1 MGFGFVGTWRAA
13 SEIEKTP
20 IKIRNHNSQII
31 NKQNKMK
38 VRILTSALTI
48 ALLAG
53 CANKNEK
60 AVESAPIKVTTAKV
74 VNQSTVQRLNYSG
87 TVEAGQTIP
96 LTFEMT
102 GTVQKVLVEA
112 GDAVSA
118 GQLLATIDKTDARNM
133 YEMTLA
139 KQKQAQDAYDRLK
152 SVYEKGSLPEV
163 KWIEMQTNLEQAN
176 SSLKIAENNL
186 KKCELK
192 SPVSGI
198 VGRRNVEPGM
208 SALSITG
215 APIEIVDLKTVN
227 IKISIPEKEIGK
239 LKKGA
244 EATFTVGALGGKE
257 FNGEVTNISP
267 VADRLSRTY
276 EAKIQ
281 VNNRSGELKPGMVCD
296 VRIDIA
302 DNQKRLLVPYL
313 CVTRDNEN
321 QQYVYLIDKKANT
334 AQKRIVTTG
343 NYYDKFLEI
352 TSGLNEGD
360 LVVKNGKDKLTNNCL
375 ISF

>member
-1 MGFGFVGTWRAA
+1 MIV
-13 SEIEKTP
+13 
-20 IKIRNHNSQII
+20 
-31 NKQNKMK
+31 
-38 VRILTSALTI
+38 
-48 ALLAG
+48 G
-53 CANKNEK
+53 CAKKDETTK
-60 AVESAPIKVTTAKV
+60 VESPIGVTTATV
-74 VNQSTVQRLNYSG
+74 VNQSVVERLNFSG

-152 SVYEKGSLPEV
+152 TVYEKGSLPEV

-215 APIEIVDLKTVN
+215 APIEIVDLKMVN
-227 IKISIPEKEIGK
+227 VKISIPEKEIGK

-281 VNNRSGELKPGMVCD
+281 VNNRDGELKPGMVCD

-302 DNQKRLLVPYL
+302 DSQKRLLLPYL
-313 CVTRDNEN
+313 CVSKDNEN
-321 QQYVYLIDKKANT
+321 QQYVYLVDKKANT
-334 AQKRIVTTG
+334 AAKRIVTTG

>member
-1 MGFGFVGTWRAA
+1 
-13 SEIEKTP
+13 
-20 IKIRNHNSQII
+20 
-31 NKQNKMK
+31 MK
-38 VRILTSALTI
+38 VRILTSALAL

-60 AVESAPIKVTTAKV
+60 AAESAPIKVTTATV
-74 VNQSTVQRLNYSG
+74 VNQSTVQRLNFSG

-244 EATFTVGALGGKE
+244 EATFTVGALGGKV
-257 FNGEVTNISP
+257 FDGEVTNISP

-281 VNNRSGELKPGMVCD
+281 VNNRGGELKPGMVCD

-334 AQKRIVTTG
+334 AQKHIVTTG

>member
-1 MGFGFVGTWRAA
+1 MGFGFVGTWRAV

-20 IKIRNHNSQII
+20 NKIENHNSQII

-38 VRILTSALTI
+38 VRILTSALAL

-60 AVESAPIKVTTAKV
+60 AVESAPVKVTTATV
-74 VNQSTVQRLNYSG
+74 VNQSTVQRLNFSG

-152 SVYEKGSLPEV
+152 TVYEKGSLPEV

-198 VGRRNVEPGM
+198 VGRRNVETGM

-244 EATFTVGALGGKE
+244 EATFTVGALNGKE
-257 FNGEVTNISP
+257 FTGEVTNISP

>member
-1 MGFGFVGTWRAA
+1 MNYKTIFTVTVAA
-13 SEIEKTP
+13 VMI
-20 IKIRNHNSQII
+20 
-31 NKQNKMK
+31 
-38 VRILTSALTI
+38 
-48 ALLAG
+48 AG
-53 CANKNEK
+53 CARKNETAK
-60 AVESAPIKVTTAKV
+60 VESPIGVTTATV
-74 VNQSTVQRLNYSG
+74 VNQSVVERLNFSG

-96 LTFEMT
+96 LSFEMT
-102 GTVQKVLVEA
+102 GTVQSVLVEA
-112 GDAVSA
+112 GDAVSK

-198 VGRRNVEPGM
+198 VGTRNVEPGM
-208 SALSITG
+208 SALSLTG

-239 LKKGA
+239 LKKGTL
-244 EATFTVGALGGKE
+244 ATFTVGALGGKE
-257 FNGEVTNISP
+257 FDGKVTTISP

-281 VNNRSGELKPGMVCD
+281 VDNRGGELKPGMVCD
-296 VRIDIA
+296 VRIDLP
-302 DNQKRLLVPYL
+302 DNTARLLLPYT
-313 CVTRDNEN
+313 CVSKDNEN
-321 QQYVYLIDKKANT
+321 QQYVYLIDKSA
-334 AQKRIVTTG
+334 KRAVKKVVTTG
-343 NYYDKFLEI
+343 RFYDKNLEI
-352 TSGLNEGD
+352 LSGLNEGD

>member
-1 MGFGFVGTWRAA
+1 
-13 SEIEKTP
+13 
-20 IKIRNHNSQII
+20 
-31 NKQNKMK
+31 MK
-38 VRILTSALTI
+38 VRILASALAL

-60 AVESAPIKVTTAKV
+60 AVESAPIKVTTATV
-74 VNQSTVQRLNYSG
+74 VNQSVVQKLNFSG

-257 FNGEVTNISP
+257 FDGEVTNISP

-281 VNNRSGELKPGMVCD
+281 VNNRGGELKPGMVCD

-321 QQYVYLIDKKANT
+321 QQYVYMIDKKVNT

>member
-1 MGFGFVGTWRAA
+1 M
-13 SEIEKTP
+13 
-20 IKIRNHNSQII
+20 
-31 NKQNKMK
+31 
-38 VRILTSALTI
+38 ALAL

-60 AVESAPIKVTTAKV
+60 AAESAPVKVTTATV
-74 VNQSTVQRLNYSG
+74 VNQSTVQRLNFSG

-102 GTVQKVLVEA
+102 GTVQKVLVES

-152 SVYEKGSLPEV
+152 TVYEKGSLPEV

-281 VNNRSGELKPGMVCD
+281 VNNRGGELKPGMVCD

>member
-1 MGFGFVGTWRAA
+1 
-13 SEIEKTP
+13 
-20 IKIRNHNSQII
+20 
-31 NKQNKMK
+31 MK
-38 VRILTSALTI
+38 VRILTSALAI

-60 AVESAPIKVTTAKV
+60 AAESAPIKVTTATV

-276 EAKIQ
+276 EAKI
-281 VNNRSGELKPGMVCD
+281 
-296 VRIDIA
+296 
-302 DNQKRLLVPYL
+302 RLLVPYL

>member
-1 MGFGFVGTWRAA
+1 M
-13 SEIEKTP
+13 I
-20 IKIRNHNSQII
+20 
-31 NKQNKMK
+31 
-38 VRILTSALTI
+38 
-48 ALLAG
+48 AG
-53 CANKNEK
+53 CARKDETAK
-60 AVESAPIKVTTAKV
+60 VESPIGVTTATV
-74 VNQSTVQRLNYSG
+74 VNQSVVERLNFSG

-96 LTFEMT
+96 LSFEMT
-102 GTVQKVLVEA
+102 GTVQSVLVEA
-112 GDAVSA
+112 GDAVSK

-198 VGRRNVEPGM
+198 VGTRNVEPGM
-208 SALSITG
+208 SALSLTG

-239 LKKGA
+239 LKKGTLS
-244 EATFTVGALGGKE
+244 TFTVGALGGKE
-257 FNGEVTNISP
+257 FDGKVTTISP

-281 VNNRSGELKPGMVCD
+281 VNNRGGELKPGMVCD

-302 DNQKRLLVPYL
+302 DSQKRLLLPYL
-313 CVTRDNEN
+313 CVSKDNEN
-321 QQYVYLIDKKANT
+321 QQYVYLVDKKSNT

>member
-1 MGFGFVGTWRAA
+1 
-13 SEIEKTP
+13 
-20 IKIRNHNSQII
+20 
-31 NKQNKMK
+31 
-38 VRILTSALTI
+38 
-48 ALLAG
+48 
-53 CANKNEK
+53 
-60 AVESAPIKVTTAKV
+60 
-74 VNQSTVQRLNYSG
+74 
-87 TVEAGQTIP
+87 
-96 LTFEMT
+96 MT

-152 SVYEKGSLPEV
+152 TVYEKGSLPEV

-244 EATFTVGALGGKE
+244 KATFTVGALGGKE
-257 FNGEVTNISP
+257 FVGEVTNISP

>member
-1 MGFGFVGTWRAA
+1 MNYKTIFTATVAA
-13 SEIEKTP
+13 VMI
-20 IKIRNHNSQII
+20 
-31 NKQNKMK
+31 
-38 VRILTSALTI
+38 
-48 ALLAG
+48 AG
-53 CANKNEK
+53 CAKKDETAK
-60 AVESAPIKVTTAKV
+60 VESPIGVTTATV
-74 VNQSTVQRLNYSG
+74 VNQSVVERLNFSG

-96 LTFEMT
+96 LSFEMT
-102 GTVQKVLVEA
+102 GTVQSVLVEA

-152 SVYEKGSLPEV
+152 TVYEKGSLPEV

-281 VNNRSGELKPGMVCD
+281 VNNRGGELKPGMVCD

>member
-1 MGFGFVGTWRAA
+1 M
-13 SEIEKTP
+13 
-20 IKIRNHNSQII
+20 KI
-31 NKQNKMK
+31 
-38 VRILTSALTI
+38 RILTPALAL

-60 AVESAPIKVTTAKV
+60 AAETAPIKVTTATV
-74 VNQSTVQRLNYSG
+74 VNQSTVQRLNFSG

-112 GDAVSA
+112 GDAVKE

-133 YEMTLA
+133 YDMAQA

-186 KKCELK
+186 KKCDLK
-192 SPVSGI
+192 SPVSGV

-208 SALSITG
+208 SAISITG

-227 IKISIPEKEIGK
+227 IKISIPEKKSASLQRAPTPPLLSGRSAARNSMVK
-239 LKKGA
+239 LPTSA
-244 EATFTVGALGGKE
+244 PWPTVCRAP
-257 FNGEVTNISP
+257 T
-267 VADRLSRTY
+267 
-276 EAKIQ
+276 
-281 VNNRSGELKPGMVCD
+281 
-296 VRIDIA
+296 
-302 DNQKRLLVPYL
+302 
-313 CVTRDNEN
+313 
-321 QQYVYLIDKKANT
+321 
-334 AQKRIVTTG
+334 
-343 NYYDKFLEI
+343 
-352 TSGLNEGD
+352 
-360 LVVKNGKDKLTNNCL
+360 KLR
-375 ISF
+375 FR

>member
-1 MGFGFVGTWRAA
+1 
-13 SEIEKTP
+13 
-20 IKIRNHNSQII
+20 
-31 NKQNKMK
+31 MK
-38 VRILTSALTI
+38 VRILTSALALT
-48 ALLAG
+48 LLAG

-60 AVESAPIKVTTAKV
+60 AVESAPIKVTTATV

-152 SVYEKGSLPEV
+152 TVYEKGSLPEV

-215 APIEIVDLKTVN
+215 VPIEIVDLKTVN

-257 FNGEVTNISP
+257 FVGEVTNISP

-281 VNNRSGELKPGMVCD
+281 VNNRGGELKPGMVCD

>member
-1 MGFGFVGTWRAA
+1 M
-13 SEIEKTP
+13 I
-20 IKIRNHNSQII
+20 
-31 NKQNKMK
+31 
-38 VRILTSALTI
+38 
-48 ALLAG
+48 AG
-53 CANKNEK
+53 CARKDETAK
-60 AVESAPIKVTTAKV
+60 VESPIGVTIATV
-74 VNQSTVQRLNYSG
+74 VNQSVVERLNFSG

-96 LTFEMT
+96 LSFEMT
-102 GTVQKVLVEA
+102 GTVQSVLVEA
-112 GDAVSA
+112 GDAVSK

-257 FNGEVTNISP
+257 FNGKVTNISP

-281 VNNRSGELKPGMVCD
+281 VNNRGGELKPGMVCD

>member
-1 MGFGFVGTWRAA
+1 MR
-13 SEIEKTP
+13 
-20 IKIRNHNSQII
+20 IKI
-31 NKQNKMK
+31 
-38 VRILTSALTI
+38 LTPAL
-48 ALLAG
+48 ALVLLTG

-60 AVESAPIKVTTAKV
+60 AVETAPIKVTSATV
-74 VNQSTVQRLNYSG
+74 VNQSTVQKLNFSG
-87 TVEAGQTIP
+87 TLEAGQTIP

-102 GTVQKVLVEA
+102 GTVQSVLVEA
-112 GDAVSA
+112 GDAVSK

-133 YEMTLA
+133 YDMAQA

-198 VGRRNVEPGM
+198 VGTRNIEPGM
-208 SALSITG
+208 SALSLTG

-227 IKISIPEKEIGK
+227 VKISIPEKEIGK
-239 LKKGA
+239 LKKGTQ
-244 EATFTVGALGGKE
+244 ATFTVGALNGKE
-257 FNGEVTNISP
+257 FDGKVTTISP

-281 VNNRSGELKPGMVCD
+281 VDNRSGELKPGMVCD
-296 VRIDIA
+296 VKINIA
-302 DNQKRLLVPYL
+302 DNAKRLLLPYI
-313 CVTRDNEN
+313 CVSKDNEN
-321 QQYVYLIDKKANT
+321 QQYVYLIDKKTNT
-334 AQKRIVTTG
+334 VTKRIVTTG
-343 NYYDKFLEI
+343 NYYDKYLEI

-360 LVVKNGKDKLTNNCL
+360 LVVKNGKEKLTNNCL
-375 ISF
+375 ISL

>member
-1 MGFGFVGTWRAA
+1 
-13 SEIEKTP
+13 
-20 IKIRNHNSQII
+20 
-31 NKQNKMK
+31 
-38 VRILTSALTI
+38 
-48 ALLAG
+48 
-53 CANKNEK
+53 
-60 AVESAPIKVTTAKV
+60 V
-74 VNQSTVQRLNYSG
+74 VNQSTVQRLNFSG

-112 GDAVSA
+112 GDAVKE

-133 YEMTLA
+133 YDMAQA

-186 KKCELK
+186 KKCDLK
-192 SPVSGI
+192 SPVSGV

-208 SALSITG
+208 SAISITG

-239 LKKGA
+239 LAKGTD
-244 EATFTVGALGGKE
+244 ATFTVGALGGKE

-281 VNNRSGELKPGMVCD
+281 VNNRGGELKPGMVCD
-296 VRIDIA
+296 VRIEIA
-302 DNQKRLLVPYL
+302 DNAKRLLLPYL
-313 CVTRDNEN
+313 CVSKDNEN
-321 QQYVYLIDKKANT
+321 QQYVYLIDKKTNT
-334 AQKRIVTTG
+334 AQKGIVTTG
-343 NYYDKFLEI
+343 NH
-352 TSGLNEGD
+352 
-360 LVVKNGKDKLTNNCL
+360 
-375 ISF
+375 

>member
-1 MGFGFVGTWRAA
+1 
-13 SEIEKTP
+13 
-20 IKIRNHNSQII
+20 
-31 NKQNKMK
+31 MK
-38 VRILTSALTI
+38 VRILTSVLAL

-60 AVESAPIKVTTAKV
+60 AVESAPIKVTTATV
-74 VNQSTVQRLNYSG
+74 VNQSTVQRLNFSG

-281 VNNRSGELKPGMVCD
+281 VNNRGGELKPGMVCD

-321 QQYVYLIDKKANT
+321 QQYVYLIDKKENT
-334 AQKRIVTTG
+334 ASKRIVTTG

>member
-1 MGFGFVGTWRAA
+1 MNYKTILSVTAA
-13 SEIEKTP
+13 AMVI
-20 IKIRNHNSQII
+20 
-31 NKQNKMK
+31 
-38 VRILTSALTI
+38 
-48 ALLAG
+48 AG
-53 CANKNEK
+53 CGAKEEAAK
-60 AVESAPIKVTTAKV
+60 VESAIKVTTATV
-74 VNQSTVQRLNYSG
+74 VNQSVVEKLNFSG

-96 LTFEMT
+96 LSFEMT

-112 GDAVSA
+112 GDNVRE

-192 SPVSGI
+192 SPVSGV

-227 IKISIPEKEIGK
+227 VKISIPEKEIGK
-239 LKKGA
+239 LKKGTA
-244 EATFTVGALGGKE
+244 ATFTVGALGGKE
-257 FNGEVTNISP
+257 FDGTVTNVSP

-281 VNNRSGELKPGMVCD
+281 VDNRSGELKPGMVCD
-296 VRIDIA
+296 VRIDLP
-302 DNQKRLLVPYL
+302 DNTARLLLPYT
-313 CVTRDNEN
+313 CVSKDNEN
-321 QQYVYLIDKKANT
+321 HQYVYLVDKKANR
-334 AQKRIVTTG
+334 AVKQVVSTG
-343 NYYDKFLEI
+343 RFYDKNLEI
-352 TSGLNEGD
+352 LSGLAEGD

>member
-1 MGFGFVGTWRAA
+1 M
-13 SEIEKTP
+13 I
-20 IKIRNHNSQII
+20 
-31 NKQNKMK
+31 
-38 VRILTSALTI
+38 
-48 ALLAG
+48 AG
-53 CANKNEK
+53 CAKKDETAK
-60 AVESAPIKVTTAKV
+60 VESPIGVTTATV
-74 VNQSTVQRLNYSG
+74 VNQSVVERLNFSG

-96 LTFEMT
+96 LSFEMT
-102 GTVQKVLVEA
+102 GTVQSVLVEA
-112 GDAVSA
+112 GDAVSK

-186 KKCELK
+186 KKCDLK
-192 SPVSGI
+192 SPVSGV

>member
-1 MGFGFVGTWRAA
+1 MNYKTIFTATVAA
-13 SEIEKTP
+13 VMI
-20 IKIRNHNSQII
+20 
-31 NKQNKMK
+31 
-38 VRILTSALTI
+38 V
-48 ALLAG
+48 G
-53 CANKNEK
+53 CAKKDETTK
-60 AVESAPIKVTTAKV
+60 VESPIGVTTATV
-74 VNQSTVQRLNYSG
+74 VNQSVVERLNFSG

-152 SVYEKGSLPEV
+152 TVYEKGSLPEV

-215 APIEIVDLKTVN
+215 APIEIVDLKMVN
-227 IKISIPEKEIGK
+227 VKISIPEKEIGK

-281 VNNRSGELKPGMVCD
+281 VNNRGGELKPGMVCD

-302 DNQKRLLVPYL
+302 DNQKRLLLPYL
-313 CVTRDNEN
+313 CVSKDNEN
-321 QQYVYLIDKKANT
+321 QQYVYLVDKKANT
-334 AQKRIVTTG
+334 AAKRIVTTG

>member
-1 MGFGFVGTWRAA
+1 M
-13 SEIEKTP
+13 I
-20 IKIRNHNSQII
+20 
-31 NKQNKMK
+31 
-38 VRILTSALTI
+38 
-48 ALLAG
+48 AG
-53 CANKNEK
+53 CARKDETTK
-60 AVESAPIKVTTAKV
+60 VESPIGVTTATV
-74 VNQSTVQRLNYSG
+74 VNQSVVERLNFSG

-96 LTFEMT
+96 LSFEMT
-102 GTVQKVLVEA
+102 GTVQSVLVEA
-112 GDAVSA
+112 GDAVSK

-152 SVYEKGSLPEV
+152 TVYEKGSLPEV

-215 APIEIVDLKTVN
+215 APIEIVDLKMVN

-281 VNNRSGELKPGMVCD
+281 VNNRGGELKPGMVCD

>member
-1 MGFGFVGTWRAA
+1 MNYKTIFTATVAA
-13 SEIEKTP
+13 VMI
-20 IKIRNHNSQII
+20 
-31 NKQNKMK
+31 
-38 VRILTSALTI
+38 
-48 ALLAG
+48 AG
-53 CANKNEK
+53 CARKDETAK
-60 AVESAPIKVTTAKV
+60 VESPIGVTTATV
-74 VNQSTVQRLNYSG
+74 VNQSVVERLNFSG

-96 LTFEMT
+96 LSFEMT
-102 GTVQKVLVEA
+102 GTVQSVLVEA
-112 GDAVSA
+112 GDAVSK

-198 VGRRNVEPGM
+198 VGTRNVEPGM
-208 SALSITG
+208 SALSLTG

-239 LKKGA
+239 LKKGTL
-244 EATFTVGALGGKE
+244 ATFTVGALGGKE
-257 FNGEVTNISP
+257 FDGKVTTISP

-281 VNNRSGELKPGMVCD
+281 VDNRSGELKPGMVCD
-296 VRIDIA
+296 VRIDLP
-302 DNQKRLLVPYL
+302 DNTARLLLPYT
-313 CVTRDNEN
+313 CVSKDNEN
-321 QQYVYLIDKKANT
+321 QQYVYLIDKST
-334 AQKRIVTTG
+334 KRAVKKVVTTG
-343 NYYDKFLEI
+343 RFYDKNLEI
-352 TSGLNEGD
+352 LSGLNEGD